1 MIAFSCQDIRKSETV
16 KMNTFQKNKSMQ
28 IERSK
33 STCRFENHLTK
44 DQQKHTNF
52 ICQKIIKKFRLISKL
67 NLGWLVNL
75 IYVNFWPKFQS
86 VNQQIYVN
94 FDISKITNLRD
105 SRWLFVA
112 GAAFGDIL
120 GDSRNAKCCIFP
132 YKMRLQDGTSKVS
145 EAAGAR
151 WRFHA
156 RIILGICSNRLSIGG
171 SNSGIFRWHLELR
184 ISWQAQ
190 YLVMLDSNQC
200 CSAHCKWR
208 FICDAD

>member
-105 SRWLFVA
+105 SRRRWDRPLGKAHFATVKCQLIQQFETIQVNSISEMNAAVQFALARSSGHSEGCHHIRLLQPRVNAVRQILHNGMPNRDRLGFTKFHFQLF
-112 GAAFGDIL
+112 F
-120 GDSRNAKCCIFP
+120 SSF
-132 YKMRLQDGTSKVS
+132 
-145 EAAGAR
+145 
-151 WRFHA
+151 
-156 RIILGICSNRLSIGG
+156 CS
-171 SNSGIFRWHLELR
+171 
-184 ISWQAQ
+184 
-190 YLVMLDSNQC
+190 
-200 CSAHCKWR
+200 
-208 FICDAD
+208 